1 MPSLKNNV
9 QKIKEKSNVVAHSS
23 TSNSVIETLA
33 RIGYVAR
40 GAIYFVIGLT
50 ALLFASGNGGKTTD
64 PQGAIATIGNQPA
77 GRIFLWIVLF
87 GVICYSLWGF
97 IRAIFN
103 PLHAEHNTKGIAE
116 RIGYFFSAIAYALLV
131 LPTYALITGGAKPA
145 SGGVQDTQ
153 IQHFVALVL
162 DWSFGQLL
170 VGFVGIIVVIIGIY
184 QLYQGIKPGF
194 DKNLILAKL
203 NPSQVIWIKRLGRFG
218 VMSRGLVV
226 AIIGI
231 FLIISAYTSNSS
243 QTKGFDSALISILK
257 QPYGPWLLG
266 IIAIG
271 LIALGIYSLCVS
283 MFYRL
288 RK

>member
-131 LPTYALITGGAKPA
+131 RPYHWWRKTCFWWCSRHSNPA
-145 SGGVQDTQ
+145 
-153 IQHFVALVL
+153 FCC
-162 DWSFGQLL
+162 
-170 VGFVGIIVVIIGIY
+170 VG
-184 QLYQGIKPGF
+184 
-194 DKNLILAKL
+194 
-203 NPSQVIWIKRLGRFG
+203 S
-218 VMSRGLVV
+218 GLVFWTIACGV
-226 AIIGI
+226 CWNNRSHYRN
-231 FLIISAYTSNSS
+231 LPVISRN
-243 QTKGFDSALISILK
+243 QTRF
-257 QPYGPWLLG
+257 
-266 IIAIG
+266 
-271 LIALGIYSLCVS
+271 
-283 MFYRL
+283 
-288 RK
+288 